1 MTTSTCLGGWE
12 LPINLMDGDSILG
25 GDILKLLNE
34 LTVSEVGHLAT
45 PSVGREHWYERKVF
59 KEDGVVLAAQLMSEL
74 PLEVT
79 ASVYHHLVKPVEFQ
93 TLPLTVMRAWHT
105 FREVPRLTLQLA
117 QSALQELRIVN
128 SRAVANRQVLAQAEV
143 DTDGCTIT

>member
-1 MTTSTCLGGWE
+1 MWTSPHIVLKSQILIDMTTSTCLGGWK

-59 KEDGVVLAAQLMSEL
+59 KKDGVVLAAQLMSEL

-93 TLPLTVMRAWHT
+93 TLPLTVM
-105 FREVPRLTLQLA
+105 
-117 QSALQELRIVN
+117 
-128 SRAVANRQVLAQAEV
+128 
-143 DTDGCTIT
+143 

>member
-1 MTTSTCLGGWE
+1 MTTSTCLGGWK

-93 TLPLTVMRAWHT
+93 TLPLTVM
-105 FREVPRLTLQLA
+105 
-117 QSALQELRIVN
+117 
-128 SRAVANRQVLAQAEV
+128 
-143 DTDGCTIT
+143 